1 MVKEVEELIKIVG
14 KGNLLETLFIFLGS
28 FQHADLDRSMDHR
41 NHFGLSAF
49 IKKEGEPLDEYFNLK
64 FSLQGLFLIYVQAY
78 RVLAENAQLNTQEV
92 IDKIYATVE
101 SGRTSTTYNA
111 LGELL
116 RRIVDQAGLTE
127 DQKKLKLLN
136 ILANPKGKALFNNNN
151 DFEKQVLND
160 VKKLL
165 KINYANEFDKEF
177 SLCKEV
183 INHYYSIH
191 NIKADKDI
199 ALFFSL
205 GGHYKELSSSN
216 KTVKREVLEICENQL
231 IESYIMFLAGK
242 LHMIGLSSRDKY
254 TIDHENVDRQEKA
267 LKMDGLIYPIN
278 TKNTLGSVDKILEKP
293 YKSSNKIEK
302 THKNLSSFI
311 KSGKNAPKIFNFTK
325 KTLNQMTFFVDML
338 IVIPLHFSIP
348 FWRNNYCTSL
358 VFKTCNKGIA
368 IVALVSY
375 YSRVIDTFGQHLC
388 LRNFISLTR
397 SQSKFKW
404 ISKCIDKRMYFS
416 CKATFAPP

>member
-1 MVKEVEELIKIVG
+1 MIKEIEELIKIVG

-64 FSLQGLFLIYVQAY
+64 FSLQGLFLIYAQAY
-78 RVLAENAQLNTQEV
+78 KILSENNELSAEDV
-92 IDKIYATVE
+92 INRIYKVVEE
-101 SGRTSTTYNA
+101 SGLNQDIN
-111 LGELL
+111 EV
-116 RRIVDQAGLTE
+116 VDGR
-127 DQKKLKLLN
+127 KLDLLN
-136 ILANPKGKALFNNNN
+136 ILANPKREPIFKTEE
-151 DFEKQVLND
+151 DFENKVLTD

-165 KINYANEFDKEF
+165 NEKTTLNKYDREF
-177 SLCKEV
+177 ALNKCIISS
-183 INHYYSIH
+183 YYSIH
-191 NIKADKDI
+191 DIKADKDI

-278 TKNTLGSVDKILEKP
+278 TKNTLEQLLKNQNSDEFEQLVTSPKNIYYSGKKKGKDYKNIVCKLILGMFVLSVGLYVADYFFMEQKLFNP
-293 YKSSNKIEK
+293 
-302 THKNLSSFI
+302 I
-311 KSGKNAPKIFNFTK
+311 KSVLPQDNFANLVIAAVLT
-325 KTLNQMTFFVDML
+325 
-338 IVIPLHFSIP
+338 IVIVYALFQSLKSPQEPPLSTVDDVQKKKLEPLHA
-348 FWRNNYCTSL
+348 
-358 VFKTCNKGIA
+358 K
-368 IVALVSY
+368 
-375 YSRVIDTFGQHLC
+375 
-388 LRNFISLTR
+388 
-397 SQSKFKW
+397 
-404 ISKCIDKRMYFS
+404 
-416 CKATFAPP
+416 